1 MKGPMSNGRTKFR
14 YNAEGKAQDILSL
27 EKASIMREKNSAGK
41 NKKASIK
48 NRKRKSLQKTNQK
61 DANVKYL

>member
-1 MKGPMSNGRTKFR
+1 M
-14 YNAEGKAQDILSL
+14 AEQNSVITAEDKAQDILSL
-27 EKASIMREKNSAGK
+27 EKASIMREKNSAGI
-41 NKKASIK
+41 KKPVSK

>member
-1 MKGPMSNGRTKFR
+1 M
-14 YNAEGKAQDILSL
+14 AEQNSVITAEDKAQDILSL

-48 NRKRKSLQKTNQK
+48 KSEKKISSKTNQK